1 MELNIFHMDTF
12 ERLGIIDEFQ
22 SLEITTNYKKH
33 SELELLVSATEEN
46 IDYFIA
52 NNDDIFLTV
61 GIGKVRGYLIESV
74 KYTDEKK
81 TTLEVYCKSLSS
93 MLGWRQ
99 IDGQQTFRGNAEE
112 VIRSFVNTNVIAP
125 TNINRKIDN
134 LILGNLSGIT
144 DTTEESYSNKDL
156 DESLWEICVK
166 FDIAYEIYADI
177 LNKRFEFVVWKG
189 TDRSTNQTI
198 RDAVIFSKEFDNVL
212 SQSYTDDKSDYRN
225 TVIIAGEGE
234 GTARTYLVVG
244 NENKGRKRREMF
256 VDARDLQSSESDQ
269 TKMSQTAYEALLIER
284 AKNKQA
290 EYARVQSFET
300 DIVYD
305 SQFTFGSDYFMGDLI
320 TIRND
325 GISVALHTR
334 IVTAKEKYSRK
345 GYELSTEF
353 GSNIPTLLTKIKKAV
368 K

>member
-22 SLEITTNYKKH
+22 LLEITTNYKKH

-99 IDGQQTFRGNAEE
+99 IDVQQTYRGNVEQ
-112 VIRSFVNTNVIAP
+112 VIRSFVNANAVTP

-144 DTTEESYSNKDL
+144 ETTEESYSNKEL
-156 DESLWEICVK
+156 GESLWEICLK
-166 FDIAYEIYADI
+166 FDIAYEIFADI
-177 LNKRFEFVVWKG
+177 TNKMFEFVVWKG

-212 SQSYTDDKSDYRN
+212 SQNYTDDKSDYRN
-225 TVIIAGEGE
+225 TVIIAGEGD
-234 GTARTYLVVG
+234 GVARTYLVVG

-284 AKNKQA
+284 AKNKQV
-290 EYARVQSFET
+290 EYERVQSFET

-325 GISVALHTR
+325 EISVALHTR
-334 IVTAKEKYSRK
+334 IVTAKEKYSKK

-353 GSNIPTLLTKIKKAV
+353 GSNVPTLLTKIKKAV

>member
-1 MELNIFHMDTF
+1 MELNIFHLDTF
-12 ERLGIIDEFQ
+12 ERLGIVDEFQ
-22 SLEITTNYKKH
+22 LLEITTNYKKH

-46 IDYFIA
+46 IDYFITK
-52 NNDDIFLTV
+52 NDDIFLST

-81 TTLEVYCKSLSS
+81 TTLEVYCKSLSA

-99 IDGQQTFRGNAEE
+99 IDGQQTFRGNVEE
-112 VIRSFVNTNVIAP
+112 VIRNFVNTNVITP

-144 DTTEESYSNKDL
+144 ETTEVSYSNKDL

-177 LNKRFEFVVWKG
+177 LNKRFEFIVWRG
-189 TDRSTNQTI
+189 TDRSTEQTI
-198 RDAVIFSKEFDNVL
+198 RDAVIFAKEFDNVL
-212 SQSYTDDKSDYRN
+212 SQNYTDDKSDYRN

-244 NENKGRKRREMF
+244 NENKGRNRREMF
-256 VDARDLQSSESDQ
+256 VDARDLQSSEADQ
-269 TKMSQTAYEALLIER
+269 TKMSQSAYEALLIER

-290 EYARVQSFET
+290 EYDHVQSFET
-300 DIVYD
+300 EIVYN
-305 SQFTFGSDYFMGDLI
+305 SQFKFGIDYFMGDLI

-325 GISVALHTR
+325 EINVALHTR
-334 IVTAKEKYSRK
+334 IVTAKEKHSK
-345 GYELSTEF
+345 KSYELSTEF
-353 GSNIPTLLTKIKKAV
+353 GSNVPTLLNKIKKAV

>member
-1 MELNIFHMDTF
+1 MELNIFHLDTF
-12 ERLGIIDEFQ
+12 ERVGIVDEFQ
-22 SLEITTNYKKH
+22 LLEITTNYKKH
-33 SELELLVSATEEN
+33 SDLELLVSATAEN
-46 IDYFIA
+46 IDYFITK
-52 NNDDIFLTV
+52 NDDIFLTA

-81 TTLEVYCKSLSS
+81 TTLEVYCKSLSA

-99 IDGQQTFRGNAEE
+99 IDVQQTFRGNVEE
-112 VIRSFVNTNVIAP
+112 VIRSFVNTNAIAP

-134 LILGNLSGIT
+134 LFLGSLFGIT

-166 FDIAYEIYADI
+166 FDIAYEIFADI
-177 LNKRFEFVVWKG
+177 TNKRFEFVVWKG

-212 SQSYTDDKSDYRN
+212 SQHYTDDKSEYRN
-225 TVIIAGEGE
+225 TVIIAGEGD
-234 GTARTYLVVG
+234 GVARTYLVVG

-256 VDARDLQSSESDQ
+256 VDARDLQSSEADQ

-290 EYARVQSFET
+290 EYERVQSFET

-325 GISVALHTR
+325 EISVALHTR
-334 IVTAKEKYSRK
+334 IVTTKEKYSPK

-353 GSNIPTLLTKIKKAV
+353 GSNVPTLLNKIKKAV

>member
-22 SLEITTNYKKH
+22 LLEITTNYKKH

-99 IDGQQTFRGNAEE
+99 IDVQQTYRGNVEQ
-112 VIRSFVNTNVIAP
+112 VIRSFVNANAVTP

-144 DTTEESYSNKDL
+144 ETTEESYSNKEL
-156 DESLWEICVK
+156 GESLWEICLK
-166 FDIAYEIYADI
+166 FDIAYEIFADI
-177 LNKRFEFVVWKG
+177 TNKMFEFVVWKG

-212 SQSYTDDKSDYRN
+212 SQNYTDDKSDYRN
-225 TVIIAGEGE
+225 TVIIAGEGD
-234 GTARTYLVVG
+234 GVARTYLVVG

-290 EYARVQSFET
+290 EYERVQSFET

-325 GISVALHTR
+325 EISVALHTR
-334 IVTAKEKYSRK
+334 IVTAKEKYSKK

-353 GSNIPTLLTKIKKAV
+353 GSNVPTLLTKIKKAV

>member
-1 MELNIFHMDTF
+1 MELNIFHLDTF
-12 ERLGIIDEFQ
+12 ERLGVVDEFQ

-46 IDYFIA
+46 IDYFITK
-52 NNDDIFLTV
+52 NDDIFLSI

-81 TTLEVYCKSLSS
+81 TIIEVYCKSLSS
-93 MLGWRQ
+93 ILGWRQ
-99 IDGQQTFRGNAEE
+99 IDVQQTYRGNVEA
-112 VIRSFVNTNVIAP
+112 VIRNFANANAITP

-134 LILGNLSGIT
+134 LVLGDLFGIT
-144 DTTEESYSNKDL
+144 ETTEESYSNKEL
-156 DESLWEICVK
+156 DESLWEICLK
-166 FDIAYEIYADI
+166 FDIAYEVFADI
-177 LNKRFEFVVWKG
+177 TNKKFEFVVWRG

-212 SQSYTDDKSDYRN
+212 SQNYTDDKSDYRN

-234 GTARTYLVVG
+234 GTARTYLTVG

-256 VDARDLQSSESDQ
+256 VDARDLQSSESDENV
-269 TKMSQTAYEALLIER
+269 MSQSAYEALLIER

-290 EYARVQSFET
+290 EYKRVQSFET

-305 SQFTFGSDYFMGDLI
+305 SQFTFGIDYFMGDLI

-325 GISVALHTR
+325 AINVALHTR
-334 IVTAKEKYSRK
+334 IVTTKEKYSRK
-345 GYELSTEF
+345 GYELITEF
-353 GSNIPTLLTKIKKAV
+353 GSNVPTLLNKIKKAV

>member
-22 SLEITTNYKKH
+22 LLEITTNYKKH

-99 IDGQQTFRGNAEE
+99 IDVQQTYRGNVEQ
-112 VIRSFVNTNVIAP
+112 VIRSFVNANAVTP

-144 DTTEESYSNKDL
+144 ETTEESYVNKEL

-166 FDIAYEIYADI
+166 FDIAFEIFADI
-177 LNKRFEFVVWKG
+177 TNKMFEFVVWKG

-212 SQSYTDDKSDYRN
+212 SQNYTDDKSDYRN
-225 TVIIAGEGE
+225 TVIIVGEGD
-234 GTARTYLVVG
+234 GVARTYLVVG

-290 EYARVQSFET
+290 EYERVQSFET

-325 GISVALHTR
+325 EISVALHTR
-334 IVTAKEKYSRK
+334 IVTAKEKYSKK

-353 GSNIPTLLTKIKKAV
+353 GSNVPTLLTKIKKAV

>member
-22 SLEITTNYKKH
+22 LLEITTNYKKH

-61 GIGKVRGYLIESV
+61 FIGKVRGYIIDSV

-81 TTLEVYCKSLSS
+81 TTIEVYCKSLSS

-144 DTTEESYSNKDL
+144 ETTEESYSNKDL

-177 LNKRFEFVVWKG
+177 LNKRFEFIVWRG
-189 TDRSTNQTI
+189 TDRSTEQTI

-212 SQSYTDDKSDYRN
+212 SQNYTDDKSDFKN

-234 GTARTYLVVG
+234 GTARTKLVVG
-244 NENKGRKRREMF
+244 DENTGRKRREMF
-256 VDARDLQSSESDQ
+256 VDARDLQSSSEE
-269 TKMSQTAYEALLIER
+269 TTMTPEEYENILIER

-290 EYARVQSFET
+290 EYVRVQSFET
-300 DIVYD
+300 DIDYN
-305 SQFTFGSDYFMGDLI
+305 SQFQYQLDYWTGDTVTL
-320 TIRND
+320 RND
-325 GISVALHTR
+325 EIGIAMHTR
-334 IVTAKEKYSRK
+334 IVTTKERYSK
-345 GYELSTEF
+345 NEYTLSTEF
-353 GSNIPTLLTKIKKAV
+353 GSNVPTLLTKIKKAV

>member
-22 SLEITTNYKKH
+22 LLEITTNYKKH
-33 SELELLVSATEEN
+33 SELELLVSATTEN
-46 IDYFIA
+46 INYFITQ
-52 NNDDIFLTV
+52 NDDIFLTA

-74 KYTDEKK
+74 KYADEKK
-81 TTLEVYCKSLSS
+81 TTLEVYCKSLSA

-99 IDGQQTFRGNAEE
+99 IDGQQTFRGNVEE
-112 VIRSFVNTNVIAP
+112 VIRSFVNTNAITP
-125 TNINRKIDN
+125 TNLNRKINN
-134 LILGNLSGIT
+134 LVLGGLFGIT
-144 DTTEESYSNKDL
+144 ETTEESYANKEL

-166 FDIAYEIYADI
+166 FDIAYEIFVDI
-177 LNKRFEFVVWKG
+177 TNKRFEFIVWKG
-189 TDRSTNQTI
+189 TDRSTEQTI

-212 SQSYTDDKSDYRN
+212 SQHYTDDKSEYRN

-256 VDARDLQSSESDQ
+256 VDARDLQSSEADQ

-290 EYARVQSFET
+290 EYERVQSFET

-325 GISVALHTR
+325 EISVALHTH
-334 IVTAKEKYSRK
+334 IVTTKEKYSPK

-353 GSNIPTLLTKIKKAV
+353 GSNVPTLLNKIKKAV